1 MTYARHALWAVMA
14 GAFIPVMAVL
24 NARLGKALG
33 APIHAAFVLFAV
45 GLVATGAA
53 SVLLTG
59 RLPAPAALGA
69 VAPANFVGG
78 LIVAFYILSITTL
91 ATRFGVGNA
100 ILFAMA
106 AQIMTSAAIDHLGLF
121 GTTLRPVTI
130 VRAAGI
136 GVLLVGLAIT
146 QLAVAGVQNPNQEH
160 ERGERRCPN

>member
-1 MTYARHALWAVMA
+1 MTYARYALWAALA

-33 APIHAAFVLFAV
+33 APTHAAFVLFAV

-53 SVLLTG
+53 SLFLTG
-59 RLPAPAALGA
+59 RLPVPAALGA
-69 VAPANFVGG
+69 VAPANFAGG
-78 LIVAFYILSITTL
+78 VIVAFYILSITML

-100 ILFAMA
+100 ILFAMV
-106 AQIMTSAAIDHLGLF
+106 AQILMSAVIDHFGLF
-121 GTTLRPVTI
+121 GMTARPMTV

-146 QLAVAGVQNPNQEH
+146 QLAVAGAQKAT
-160 ERGERRCPN
+160 